1 MSSLHTQPRAIIV
14 GAGIIGLLTAVELL
28 SRGYQVDILDQQQ
41 PGQAASWAG
50 GGILT
55 PLYPWKYDAAV
66 TALARYGQAGYRLLN
81 QRLFPYTSIDFEIE
95 SCGLLILDRD
105 QQAAALEYAQARQDA
120 EQRAAL
126 VTADALTQINP
137 QLSSSIQQAVWFSQI
152 AHVRNPRV
160 LKSVLRYIAIH
171 PSARLHAQVK
181 IVQLKQKNQRVQAV
195 VSHEGQQFQAEQF
208 IFTTGA
214 WTGLLSEA
222 FNIRTAIKP
231 MHGQMV
237 VYQTPPR
244 WLPTICMNDTM
255 YAIPRRDGHIVCGS
269 STLDVGFHDAVF
281 EQVRAQIIDAA
292 QSMIPALAQFPIVAE
307 WSGLRPYSCDGIP
320 TIGQVPN
327 LDNVWINAGHYRN
340 GLVMAPASVQLLAQ
354 LMHGEAP
361 WVDPSPYAV
370 QG

>member
-1 MSSLHTQPRAIIV
+1 MSGLYTQPRAIIV

-41 PGQAASWAG
+41 PGRGASWAG

-55 PLYPWKYDAAV
+55 PLYPWKYDPAV

-81 QRLFPYTSIDFEIE
+81 QRIFPYTSIDFEIE
-95 SCGLLILDRD
+95 SCGLLILDPD
-105 QQAAALEYAQARQDA
+105 QQAAALDYAHARQDA

-126 VTADALTQINP
+126 VTADALNHINP
-137 QLSSSIQQAVWFSQI
+137 QLHGSIQQAVWFAQI

-160 LKSVLRYIAIH
+160 LKSILRYIALH
-171 PSARLHAQVK
+171 PAARLHGHVK
-181 IVQLKQKNQRVQAV
+181 VVQLKQHNQRVQAV
-195 VSHEGQQFQAEQF
+195 VSDSGQQFQAEQF

-214 WTGLLSEA
+214 WTGLLSQA
-222 FNIRTAIKP
+222 FNIKTAIKP

-269 STLDVGFHDAVF
+269 STLDVGFERSLFDH
-281 EQVRAQIIDAA
+281 VRQHIIQAA
-292 QSMIPALAQFPIVAE
+292 HNMLPGLSAFPIVAE
-307 WSGLRPYSCDGIP
+307 WSGLRPYSHDGIP

-354 LMHGEAP
+354 LMHGEAT
-361 WVDPSPYAV
+361 WVDPTPYAV